1 MKRASKSRK
10 AEAVGRSLRPVVRRC
25 IGYGPHEGKCENEA
39 GTPWG
44 PHWCMRCDKIRLA
57 TISKNLTDM
66 VNAFPSNGQVERPIE
81 PQKGC

>member
-1 MKRASKSRK
+1 MTTPTTPAAHSGTVRAN
-10 AEAVGRSLRPVVRRC
+10 VRQC

-57 TISKNLTDM
+57 TISKSLEDM
-66 VNAFPSNGQVERPIE
+66 VNRFPSNAAHDGLRKEAP
-81 PQKGC
+81 

>member
-1 MKRASKSRK
+1 MKTETTQARVS
-10 AEAVGRSLRPVVRRC
+10 GTLDPIVRRC

-57 TISKNLTDM
+57 TISKNLTDI
-66 VNAFPSNGQVERPIE
+66 VNAFPSNAGTHVSARSDDNLE
-81 PQKGC
+81 

>member
-1 MKRASKSRK
+1 MNKKSQRRTDIMTD
-10 AEAVGRSLRPVVRRC
+10 ARLRC

-57 TISKNLTDM
+57 TISKNLEDM
-66 VNAFPSNGQVERPIE
+66 VNRSRERGE
-81 PQKGC
+81 G